1 MSSIIEPGNNSQY
14 SLQSIDN
21 YKLTLPHTSNDILSK
36 YNLLVQDYL
45 NIITENISVTNNVF
59 NNFIIIRGLEIITN
73 VFTIILFY
81 SKNIDM
87 AFYHGQ
93 KAFYFYVEFIGQ
105 ISEVQ
110 HTFLQLSSRDAVMF
124 VYKKT
129 IFEINNEIRKKHKV
143 SIETNGYST
152 KLDILDANIDI
163 MKNIII
169 YIFASY
175 NIGKENATPTSVVS
189 GVPSLQK
196 ENIKDCL
203 KKTIKR
209 LEKISDKI
217 NNPKITIDIIRNIQL
232 FVCSLNIDG
241 ISIDIYCDNIE
252 QFIKRCIKES
262 PTESKIKSKM
272 VDVNYVKN
280 ASEGSDK
287 FIAWIFSNK

>member
-1 MSSIIEPGNNSQY
+1 M
-14 SLQSIDN
+14 
-21 YKLTLPHTSNDILSK
+21 
-36 YNLLVQDYL
+36 QDYL

-175 NIGKENATPTSVVS
+175 NIGKENATPMSVVS

>member
-287 FIAWIFSNK
+287 FIAWIF